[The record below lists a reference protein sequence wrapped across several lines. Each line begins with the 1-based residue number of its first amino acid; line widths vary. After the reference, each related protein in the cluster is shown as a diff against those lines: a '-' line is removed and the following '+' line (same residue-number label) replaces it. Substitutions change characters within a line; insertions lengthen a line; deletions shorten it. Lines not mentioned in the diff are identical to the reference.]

1 MKRRQGMI
9 SFMLILIFS
18 SLIAVT
24 GAALMYV
31 GNIREREIMARSSL
45 SAQYAAESGA
55 NLALAKVR
63 AHEPKQ
69 ETIRLVLHGSAAIV
83 RIKNIKK
90 ENGGVT
96 GQIYATGRDVKNGRE
111 RYLRL
116 YFKKD
121 GQGQVHITRIGSSQ

>member
-1 MKRRQGMI
+1 MI
-9 SFMLILIFS
+9 SFALILVFS

-31 GNIREREIMARSSL
+31 GNIRERGIMARSSL

-55 NLALAKVR
+55 NLGLAKVR
-63 AHEPKQ
+63 AKEPEQ
-69 ETIRLVLHGSAAIV
+69 ETIRLSLTDGEAIV
-83 RIKNIKK
+83 RIKDIKK
-90 ENGGVT
+90 EKDSIT
-96 GQIYATGRDVKNGRE
+96 GQIHSTGRDVKNGRE

-121 GQGQVHITRIGSSQ
+121 GQGQVHITRIGSSK

>member
-9 SFMLILIFS
+9 SFALILVFS
-18 SLIAVT
+18 SLIAVI
-24 GAALMYV
+24 GVALMYV

-55 NLALAKVR
+55 NLGLAKVR
-63 AHEPKQ
+63 AKEPEQ
-69 ETIRLVLHGSAAIV
+69 ETIRLSLEDSTAIV
-83 RIKNIKK
+83 RIKDIKK
-90 ENGGVT
+90 EKDGIT
-96 GQIYATGRDVKNGRE
+96 GQIHSTGRDVKNERE

-121 GQGQVHITRIGSSQ
+121 GQGQVHITRIGSRK